1 MGEADYDR
9 IFTENPDI
17 DNSPTRPGMQ
27 LNDMVMNRQ
36 RYSLLGKNLLRQHQL
51 MRQEIANE
59 SIPRRKQ
66 PKKQKCSFC
75 GIMKSA
81 QLDWTLCKNKGCTFK
96 YCPDCPEDMTRHEAV
111 CGQRKR
117 R

>member
-1 MGEADYDR
+1 
-9 IFTENPDI
+9 
-17 DNSPTRPGMQ
+17 MQ

-36 RYSLLGKNLLRQHQL
+36 RCSLLGKNLLRQHQL

-59 SIPRRKQ
+59 SIPRQKQ

-111 CGQRKR
+111 CGKRQRR
-117 R
+117 